1 MKTALEIANYFIEK
15 SLESGEELTPMKLNK
30 LVYIAHG
37 WYLGL
42 ADKPLI
48 GEAAQAW
55 KYGPVIPSVYHR
67 FKSYGGAQITSL
79 EPASDMVTI
88 PEVRDEELKEFLQRI
103 WDVYGRLSGLQLSS
117 LTHQEGTPWSV
128 TRHRYG
134 DSRDN
139 GGAMI
144 PNDLIKQH
152 YKGKVD
158 ARRKAA

>member
-15 SLESGEELTPMKLNK
+15 SLETGEELTPMKLNK

-42 ADKPLI
+42 ADRPLI

-67 FKSYGGAQITSL
+67 FKSYGGAQVTSL
-79 EPASDMVTI
+79 EPAGDMITI
-88 PEVRDEELKEFLQRI
+88 PEVRDQELKEFLQRI
-103 WDVYGRLSGLQLSS
+103 WDVYGHLSGLQLSS

-128 TRHRYG
+128 TRHKYG
-134 DSRDN
+134 NGRDN

-152 YKGKVD
+152 YKEKIDV
-158 ARRKAA
+158 RRKAA

>member
-15 SLESGEELTPMKLNK
+15 SLDSGVELTPMKLNK

-42 ADKPLI
+42 SDRPLI

-55 KYGPVIPSVYHR
+55 KYGPVIPSIYHR
-67 FKSYGGAQITSL
+67 FKAYGGAQITSL
-79 EPASDMVTI
+79 EPANDLVTI
-88 PEVRDEELKEFLQRI
+88 PEVRDEELKAFLQRI
-103 WDVYGRLSGLQLSS
+103 WDVYGNLSGLQLSS

-128 TRHRYG
+128 VREKFNSK
-134 DSRDN
+134 DD
-139 GGAMI
+139 GGAII

-152 YKGKVD
+152 YKEKVN

>member
-88 PEVRDEELKEFLQRI
+88 PEVKDDELKEFLQRI

-134 DSRDN
+134 DNQDN

>member
-15 SLESGEELTPMKLNK
+15 SLDSGVELTPMKLNK

-42 ADKPLI
+42 SDRPLI

-55 KYGPVIPSVYHR
+55 KYGPVIPSIYHR
-67 FKSYGGAQITSL
+67 FKYYGGSQVTSL
-79 EPASDMVTI
+79 ESANDMVTI

-103 WDVYGRLSGLQLSS
+103 WDVYGNLSGLQLSS

-128 TRHRYG
+128 TREKFN
-134 DSRDN
+134 SRED

-152 YKGKVD
+152 YKEKVN

>member
-15 SLESGEELTPMKLNK
+15 SLGTGEELTPMKLNK

-42 ADKPLI
+42 ADRPLI
-48 GEAAQAW
+48 GEGAQAW
-55 KYGPVIPSVYHR
+55 KYGPVIPSIYHR
-67 FKSYGGAQITSL
+67 FKSYGGAQINSL
-79 EPASDMVTI
+79 EPASDMITI
-88 PEVRDEELKEFLQRI
+88 PEVRDGELKEFLQRI
-103 WDVYGRLSGLQLSS
+103 WDVYGHLSGLQLSS

-128 TRHRYG
+128 VR
-134 DSRDN
+134 SRSGNREN
-139 GGAMI
+139 GGALI

-152 YKGKVD
+152 YKEKIN